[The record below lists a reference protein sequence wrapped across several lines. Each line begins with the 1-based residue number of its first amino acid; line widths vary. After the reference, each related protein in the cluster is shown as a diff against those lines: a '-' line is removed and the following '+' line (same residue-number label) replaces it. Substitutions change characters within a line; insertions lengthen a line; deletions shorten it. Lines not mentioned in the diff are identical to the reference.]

1 MILAPFLFCLFWISR
16 IFELFLKIS
25 RPIVTI
31 LCAIGS
37 VGITIGAIIHIFFYL
52 QGRGISDP
60 EALASALN
68 KISYGAQTA
77 PMRKTAGT
85 QSVSAMMIANPFSAV
100 GFSRLFSTHP
110 PTDERIARLMQMA
123 NEMNGTPIAPP
134 TYSTRVGR

>member
-1 MILAPFLFCLFWISR
+1 MAKCR
-16 IFELFLKIS
+16 KIS
-25 RPIVTI
+25 RMLKTTI
-31 LCAIGS
+31 S
-37 VGITIGAIIHIFFYL
+37 RF
-52 QGRGISDP
+52 
-60 EALASALN
+60 
-68 KISYGAQTA
+68 
-77 PMRKTAGT
+77 KTAGT